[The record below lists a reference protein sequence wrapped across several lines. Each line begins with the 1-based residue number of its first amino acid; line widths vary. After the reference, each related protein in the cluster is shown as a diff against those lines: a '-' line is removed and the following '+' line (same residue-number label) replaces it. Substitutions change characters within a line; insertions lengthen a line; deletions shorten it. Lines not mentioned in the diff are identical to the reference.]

1 MRLPCGSDEAK
12 EAAKKAKRS
21 TVSGA
26 LGELMS
32 VVAPIEEKAD
42 ERDGEKSSEPALP
55 VEDADRARNIGASP
69 SIIDGVA
76 SLRIKLVR
84 ACLFDRPY
92 APETDL
98 DYILKKEGRALR
110 VGDHYAR
117 ITWTGSGTASK
128 RTRTVFQTARPLF
141 DSEVLVFDM

>member
-12 EAAKKAKRS
+12 EAAEIAKRS
-21 TVSGA
+21 TVGGA

-32 VVAPIEEKAD
+32 VVAPVDEKVDEGIDGKNSDSFIAGKAD
-42 ERDGEKSSEPALP
+42 QTRRTDISQDS
-55 VEDADRARNIGASP
+55 
-69 SIIDGVA
+69 IDGVA

-117 ITWTGSGTASK
+117 LTWTGSGTESK

-141 DSEVLVFDM
+141 DSEVMIFDM

>member
-12 EAAKKAKRS
+12 EAADIARRS
-21 TVSGA
+21 TVGGA

-32 VVAPIEEKAD
+32 VVAPVDEKVNDGIEGKVSD
-42 ERDGEKSSEPALP
+42 SLVLGKTDQTRRTGLSQDS
-55 VEDADRARNIGASP
+55 
-69 SIIDGVA
+69 IDGVA
-76 SLRIKLVR
+76 SFRIKLVR

-117 ITWTGSGTASK
+117 ITWTGSGSESK

-141 DSEVLVFDM
+141 DSEAMVFDM

>member
-1 MRLPCGSDEAK
+1 LPCGSDEAK
-12 EAAKKAKRS
+12 EAAERAKRS

-42 ERDGEKSSEPALP
+42 GG
-55 VEDADRARNIGASP
+55 VDRKISGPFVTGKVDQTSRASL
-69 SIIDGVA
+69 SQNTIDGVA
-76 SLRIKLVR
+76 LLRIKLVR

-117 ITWTGSGTASK
+117 ITWTGSGVESK
-128 RTRTVFQTARPLF
+128 RTRTVFQTARPHF
-141 DSEVLVFDM
+141 DSEILVFDM

>member
-12 EAAKKAKRS
+12 KAAEIVRRS

-26 LGELMS
+26 LGELMT
-32 VVAPIEEKAD
+32 VVAPMDKKVDGIDGKISDSLMTGKAD
-42 ERDGEKSSEPALP
+42 QPRRTGLSQDS
-55 VEDADRARNIGASP
+55 
-69 SIIDGVA
+69 IDGVA

-117 ITWTGSGTASK
+117 ITWTGSGTESK

-141 DSEVLVFDM
+141 DSEVMVFDM